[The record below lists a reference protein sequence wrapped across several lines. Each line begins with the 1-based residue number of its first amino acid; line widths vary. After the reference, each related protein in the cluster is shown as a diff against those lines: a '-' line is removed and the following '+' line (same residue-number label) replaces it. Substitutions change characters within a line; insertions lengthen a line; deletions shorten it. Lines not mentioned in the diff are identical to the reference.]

1 MDGTYNF
8 HMQIKQHFVPYSP
21 QMLFPS
27 GFQQRLV
34 SHRLERITKMNMEV
48 KLMTSKKT
56 RDQLLQQV
64 VARKGGQ
71 VQVFRL
77 RTLLESYGC
86 TTGTSELA
94 KAVRLRLPISMAQYD
109 LWMEHDRS
117 TMVDVNSI
125 TNVLNEL
132 LERDASVRPWIDTRV
147 TA

>member
-34 SHRLERITKMNMEV
+34 SNRLERITKMNMEV

-64 VARKGGQ
+64 LARKGGQ
-71 VQVFRL
+71 VQLF
-77 RTLLESYGC
+77 S
-86 TTGTSELA
+86 
-94 KAVRLRLPISMAQYD
+94 
-109 LWMEHDRS
+109 
-117 TMVDVNSI
+117 
-125 TNVLNEL
+125 
-132 LERDASVRPWIDTRV
+132 
-147 TA
+147 